1 MCLTNVVRFQQC
13 VLRPKILCVFFILQ
27 NHEIKKYAPPPQ
39 KKRKNMFQKKTNIK
53 QPSKKNHSVTSKHCQ
68 KIHKQLLYQWSRFR
82 AMHIP
87 SGKGS
92 HSDCWN
98 SPMLNG
104 KYIDSI
110 RVHFPLLPLIEEI
123 LHLFIS
129 SLPYYLQGFIH
140 PRWCR
145 ISSINRMLVYQSVY
159 TFPLPYKASQ
169 HLFPLV
175 LVPMKMAYIQTN
187 GRRTLWLL
195 EANGT

>member
-1 MCLTNVVRFQQC
+1 M
-13 VLRPKILCVFFILQ
+13 LC
-27 NHEIKKYAPPPQ
+27 P
-39 KKRKNMFQKKTNIK
+39 KKTCFKKNINIK
-53 QPSKKNHSVTSKHCQ
+53 QPSKKNHSVTKTSKHCQ

-82 AMHIP
+82 AMHIQ

-92 HSDCWN
+92 LRDCWN

-110 RVHFPLLPLIEEI
+110 RVHFPVLLLIEEI
-123 LHLFIS
+123 LHLFIGR
-129 SLPYYLQGFIH
+129 LPYYFQGFIH

-145 ISSINRMLVYQSVY
+145 NSSINHMLVCQSVY

-175 LVPMKMAYIQTN
+175 LVPMKLAYIQTN